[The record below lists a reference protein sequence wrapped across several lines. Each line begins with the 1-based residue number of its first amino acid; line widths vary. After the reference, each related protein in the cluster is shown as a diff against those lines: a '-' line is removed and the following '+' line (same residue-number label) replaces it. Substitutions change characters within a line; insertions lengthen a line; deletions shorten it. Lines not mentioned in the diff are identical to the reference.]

1 MRRATACVLLLSL
14 ALAGG
19 CGSDSSRED
28 AAAAAARARAQAA
41 REARRM
47 AVGRRV
53 FGEKCASCHTLA
65 GRRYTEP
72 ITEWEAP
79 DLDEVRLERS
89 YVASRV
95 EVGGPAMAS
104 FSGELSRAEFDAVV
118 DYVTETAGGNVVD
131 DGDQPQE
138 LLAEGER
145 LYAESCAACHAIAGR
160 DRTGRPVY
168 PGMDFNLVKPSERFV
183 IRRMKTGVL
192 PEDPE
197 PLMPSF
203 KGRLSS
209 AQMRAVAAYVTA
221 VAKEGPEAP
230 ESDPLN

>member
-1 MRRATACVLLLSL
+1 VRRATACVLLLSL

-41 REARRM
+41 RHARAM

-65 GRRYTEP
+65 GRHYSAP

-79 DLDEVRLERS
+79 NLDEVQLKRA
-89 YVASRV
+89 YVRYRV
-95 EVGGPAMAS
+95 ETGGPAMAS
-104 FSGELSRAEFDAVV
+104 FSGELSSAKLEALV
-118 DYVTETAGGNVVD
+118 DYVTETAGRNVVD
-131 DGDQPQE
+131 DGDQSE
-138 LLAEGER
+138 DLLAQGEQ
-145 LYAESCAACHAIAGR
+145 LYTQNCAACHSIAGR

-168 PGMDFNLVKPSERFV
+168 PGMDFNLIKPSERFV
-183 IRRMKTGVL
+183 LKRMMSGVL
-192 PEDPE
+192 PDEKE

-203 KGRLSS
+203 RGKLSD

-230 ESDPLN
+230 GTNERG